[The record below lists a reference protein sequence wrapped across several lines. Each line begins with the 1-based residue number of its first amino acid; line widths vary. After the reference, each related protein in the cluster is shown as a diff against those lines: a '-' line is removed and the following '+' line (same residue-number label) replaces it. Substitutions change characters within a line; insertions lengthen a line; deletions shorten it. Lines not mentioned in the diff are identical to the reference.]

1 VTREEEEVAPDS
13 AASMAIW
20 ASGAA
25 ARRSATGGGLDG
37 AAGLGPMTR
46 RGRHSKRAV
55 AHRLG
60 RQRRRCTR
68 TGWWLGPAL
77 SERDADGFY
86 TTAHGDCQVGGS
98 HRQVGLTRQ
107 VFQIK
112 NFFEIHLQR
121 GKNR

>member
-1 VTREEEEVAPDS
+1 VTREEEEAAPDS

-25 ARRSATGGGLDG
+25 ARRSATGGGLGG

-60 RQRRRCTR
+60 RGRRR
-68 TGWWLGPAL
+68 
-77 SERDADGFY
+77 
-86 TTAHGDCQVGGS
+86 GG
-98 HRQVGLTRQ
+98 RAFT
-107 VFQIK
+107 
-112 NFFEIHLQR
+112 
-121 GKNR
+121 